1 VKSHIVVLIALFF
14 LSFQRDAFA
23 QFELETGYSHL
34 SGNFGLDG
42 FHAGVGYQFNR
53 YVTLVGESEFVWDT
67 SQIGVFDLT
76 PTLAGIRLK
85 SNEQNYLGGAR
96 VRIIGWK
103 AMKTL
108 EKRKILPYAEVL
120 MGVSRLNQKITNVL
134 TSTQSFDATDQ
145 AFTYV
150 LGGGVDYTLT
160 RSWMA
165 RGSVDLVRTHFVDT
179 GQSRVRVHVGLA
191 YIF

>member
-1 VKSHIVVLIALFF
+1 VKSLIIVLMLLFF
-14 LSFQRDAFA
+14 LSFPGNLLA
-23 QFELETGYSHL
+23 QLDLEVGYSHL

-42 FHAGVGYQFNR
+42 FHAGIGYHFNR
-53 YVTLVGESEFVWDT
+53 YVTLVGQSEFVWDT

-96 VRIIGWK
+96 IRIIGWK

-160 RSWMA
+160 RGWMA
-165 RGSVDLVRTHFVDT
+165 RGSVDLVRTHFVDS
-179 GQSRVRVHVGLA
+179 GQSRVRVHVGLG

>member
-42 FHAGVGYQFNR
+42 FHAGVGYHFNR
-53 YVTLVGESEFVWDT
+53 YITLVGETEFVWDT

-85 SNEQNYLGGAR
+85 SNEQNYLGGGR
-96 VRIIGWK
+96 IRIIGWK

-108 EKRKILPYAEVL
+108 EKRKILPYAEIL

-160 RSWMA
+160 RGWMA
-165 RGSVDLVRTHFVDT
+165 RGSVDLVRTHFVDS
-179 GQSRVRVHVGLA
+179 GQSRVRVHVGLG